1 MVKKKA
7 PEFPK
12 PPIIAE
18 PLVEEAPE

>member
-1 MVKKKA
+1 MVKKKT
-7 PEFPK
+7 PEFLK